1 MGYSKEQSFIIAQR
15 LKELREGLHKRERFL
30 KYTQGKIV
38 SHLKLSKI
46 LSEKYDISISKDTL
60 MNYEAEKYHTKEYKN
75 LGMNIEYLYC
85 LADFYGVS
93 TDYILGKTDD
103 PRTQATAVDELGLPP
118 GVIDWLQSLSESS
131 RANKILTNPNF
142 QRLVYDL
149 CDMIDAVEAEKIYYK
164 ESGNQTGLPE
174 SKIQQIAESGEYDSD
189 VINYLRA
196 QNHVAGIDAPDTIT
210 DVFPFGF
217 NISDIVAHRIEQ
229 QFHKLIEDIRGKKNK
244 RKVRRK

>member
-1 MGYSKEQSFIIAQR
+1 
-15 LKELREGLHKRERFL
+15 
-30 KYTQGKIV
+30 
-38 SHLKLSKI
+38 
-46 LSEKYDISISKDTL
+46 
-60 MNYEAEKYHTKEYKN
+60 
-75 LGMNIEYLYC
+75 
-85 LADFYGVS
+85 
-93 TDYILGKTDD
+93 
-103 PRTQATAVDELGLPP
+103 
-118 GVIDWLQSLSESS
+118 
-131 RANKILTNPNF
+131 
-142 QRLVYDL
+142 
-149 CDMIDAVEAEKIYYK
+149 MIDAVEAEKIYYK